1 VTKLIDRLRKRA
13 RTQAGARESLFQAL
27 RKAQEQRQAARQ
39 PEASDAQS
47 HSEEAPASDEGDNDD
62 EVSRTGA

>member
-27 RKAQEQRQAARQ
+27 KKAQAQREAAREPQ
-39 PEASDAQS
+39 ANDPQAQS
-47 HSEEAPASDEGDNDD
+47 EKNPAIDEGESDD
-62 EVSRTGA
+62 EVNRTDA

>member
-13 RTQAGARESLFQAL
+13 RAQAGARESLFQAL
-27 RKAQEQRQAARQ
+27 KKAQAQRESTRH
-39 PEASDAQS
+39 PEASDAGSQ
-47 HSEEAPASDEGDNDD
+47 SEEAPASEEGENDD

>member
-27 RKAQEQRQAARQ
+27 KKAQEQREAARQ
-39 PEASDAQS
+39 PEASDPQAQFEEPPV
-47 HSEEAPASDEGDNDD
+47 SEEGESDD
-62 EVSRTGA
+62 EVSRTDA